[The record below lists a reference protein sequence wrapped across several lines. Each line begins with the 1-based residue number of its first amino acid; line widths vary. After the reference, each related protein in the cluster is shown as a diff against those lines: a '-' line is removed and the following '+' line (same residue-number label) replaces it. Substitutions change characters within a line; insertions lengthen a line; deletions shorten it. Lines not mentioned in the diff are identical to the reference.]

1 MTPPMAKYLRFMLT
15 SLLLDRY
22 IKPFLYTVLHSFGKG
37 KVLLY
42 RFQLEIVF
50 SKVVILMSKFPL
62 VLYNNNMSVVRHR

>member
-15 SLLLDRY
+15 SLLLDWY
-22 IKPFLYTVLHSFGKG
+22 IKPFLYTVLHSFDKG

-50 SKVVILMSKFPL
+50 SKVVIHTSKFPL

>member
-15 SLLLDRY
+15 SLLLDWY

-42 RFQLEIVF
+42 RFQCKNLCFVDYVCYI
-50 SKVVILMSKFPL
+50 
-62 VLYNNNMSVVRHR
+62 